1 MDRKTFMFLIK
12 MAGEVMVNL
21 LLGLLTLM
29 AVGGII
35 GAMVNIIQSIYE

>member
-12 MAGEVMVNL
+12 MTGEVMVNL